1 MPDLEFLTIRK
12 AHAEAG
18 IDLTT
23 AEHRLHA
30 IGVGQQQLA
39 GLSAQ
44 AEDLAQFELRAPFA
58 GTVIQ
63 KHCSP
68 GEVLTADADAFMLA
82 DLSTVRVNITVYAQD
97 IARVQMGQTVHLRAE
112 SVEGE
117 TNATI
122 GYVSPVLNEST
133 RAGLARADL
142 PNMDRR
148 WRPGMFV
155 NTLVAFACEPVRVLV
170 PLDSIQRM
178 ENSSVV
184 FVEEGDGFEARP
196 VVVGRSNAAAAEIVS
211 GLEPGERYVT
221 KGAFMVKA
229 DLVKGAVSH
238 EH

>member
-1 MPDLEFLTIRK
+1 
-12 AHAEAG
+12 
-18 IDLTT
+18 
-23 AEHRLHA
+23 
-30 IGVGQQQLA
+30 
-39 GLSAQ
+39 
-44 AEDLAQFELRAPFA
+44 
-58 GTVIQ
+58 
-63 KHCSP
+63 
-68 GEVLTADADAFMLA
+68 
-82 DLSTVRVNITVYAQD
+82 
-97 IARVQMGQTVHLRAE
+97 MGQTVHLRAE